1 MVPCYG
7 YDVLSHSAV
16 SNSLGA
22 MDCSLP
28 GSSVHEDSPSKNT
41 GVGCHDLL
49 QGIFP
54 TQGLNLCLLCLLHWL
69 VDSLPLV
76 ATYI

>member
-1 MVPCYG
+1 MVLCYG

-41 GVGCHDLL
+41 GVGCHDLF

-54 TQGLNLCLLCLLHWL
+54 TWGLNHVSCISGIFVNCLSH
-69 VDSLPLV
+69 
-76 ATYI
+76 